1 MSKYRKKPVIIDA
14 IQWNGNNFNDICGM
28 MNDESRRISI
38 NRGTPEIT
46 IGTLEGNMKAKI
58 GDWIIK
64 GVNGEMYPCKDDI
77 FQKTYEV
84 VA

>member
-1 MSKYRKKPVIIDA
+1 MKAGAFP
-14 IQWNGNNFNDICGM
+14 
-28 MNDESRRISI
+28 SI
-38 NRGTPEIT
+38 GGGTPEIT